1 MLTITPLMRL
11 NNSFEIQCVYIYY
24 ILQDEEFEGFTAEDV
39 RKAERTLA
47 KYEAELYGED
57 EDTRSKVSSDTS
69 VSPLSTSVK
78 ISTRFA
84 RQRESLENL
93 PTSDRTRNRE
103 RAVIP
108 RSYKDVLKKGFAKP
122 SKSYF
127 IQSRKDIETPQAETK
142 KALTSYYRT
151 PKVASLE
158 MVKYYEQGFRIKKKG
173 KFKGARVIHGTGRP
187 KYLKTV
193 VRKSYIPSDNTAGS
207 VHLHSSPEQED
218 VKHKRKRKERDKK
231 KFPVVSSVIK
241 RGRKNIVKSL
251 LDRAKKGKDDSGK
264 HKLPVKKKQF
274 VLPTQSSRSSRVII
288 PNKRFI
294 EDDNIQVVKKK
305 KENYQNIFDT
315 SLSTSFKQP
324 FSSPSS
330 QKKIDKLHIQ
340 TDFPVSTGFGSFSP
354 GKLSPFVLKVLK

>member
-1 MLTITPLMRL
+1 MSP
-11 NNSFEIQCVYIYY
+11 N
-24 ILQDEEFEGFTAEDV
+24 
-39 RKAERTLA
+39 
-47 KYEAELYGED
+47 
-57 EDTRSKVSSDTS
+57 TS
-69 VSPLSTSVK
+69 VSPISTSVK

-84 RQRESLENL
+84 KQRESLENL

-103 RAVIP
+103 KAVVP

-127 IQSRKDIETPQAETK
+127 IKSRKDIDTPQAETK
-142 KALTSYYRT
+142 KALTSYYKA
-151 PKVASLE
+151 PKVSSPE
-158 MVKYYEQGFRIKKKG
+158 MVKYYEQGFRIKVKG
-173 KFKGARVIHGTGRP
+173 KFKGARVIHGAGRP

-193 VRKSYIPSDNTAGS
+193 VRKSYVPSDNTFKGS

-218 VKHKRKRKERDKK
+218 VKHHRKRKERDKK

-251 LDRAKKGKDDSGK
+251 LDKAKKGKDDSGK

-354 GKLSPFVLKVLK
+354 GKLRTLYCKLCSKHLKFQLFLRQ